1 MSAMAKRLIA
11 FAAAAAVATFS
22 SLSHAQGTLR
32 MVAHSDLKILDPIWT
47 TAFITRNHAY
57 LIYDTLFAQDASQK
71 IQPQMVDKWTVSDD
85 KLTYTFTLRDGLKF
99 HDGQPVTSEDVIP
112 SLKRWAAKD
121 GMGQQLF
128 ALVKELVA
136 IDAKT
141 FRLVL
146 KEPFG
151 LTLEALGKPS
161 SNVPFIMPRRIA
173 ETPANEQIKEYVG
186 SGPFILKTDEWKPG
200 EKVVYVR
207 NPNYVPRAEPP
218 SALAGGKVA
227 KVARIEWLAIS
238 DPMTAANALIAG
250 EIDLIEAPPPDLFP
264 MFKGAA
270 NVALYGWNPL
280 GNQAIMRFNHLHP
293 PFDNPKARLA
303 AVYATSQSDYMEA
316 QVGDA
321 AMYTLCNAPLVC
333 GTPNGKT
340 YGDLLLKP
348 DLAKARQLLKE
359 SGYDGKPIVMMLATD
374 LQSANR
380 YPPVGKQQLEA
391 AGFKVDL
398 QSMDWQTL
406 VSRRAKKEAP
416 EQGGWNIFYT
426 NTVAI
431 EAANPAANIFT
442 SGGCD
447 KAWFGWPCDEEME
460 KLRAAY
466 AREADPAKQ
475 VELAHKIQDR
485 IFETGSY
492 VVLGQY
498 KVFGA
503 YRKDRIEGWLPGPV
517 PVFWNVTKQG
527 S

>member
-1 MSAMAKRLIA
+1 
-11 FAAAAAVATFS
+11 
-22 SLSHAQGTLR
+22 
-32 MVAHSDLKILDPIWT
+32 
-47 TAFITRNHAY
+47 
-57 LIYDTLFAQDASQK
+57 
-71 IQPQMVDKWTVSDD
+71 
-85 KLTYTFTLRDGLKF
+85 
-99 HDGQPVTSEDVIP
+99 
-112 SLKRWAAKD
+112 
-121 GMGQQLF
+121 
-128 ALVKELVA
+128 
-136 IDAKT
+136 
-141 FRLVL
+141 
-146 KEPFG
+146 
-151 LTLEALGKPS
+151 
-161 SNVPFIMPRRIA
+161 
-173 ETPANEQIKEYVG
+173 
-186 SGPFILKTDEWKPG
+186 
-200 EKVVYVR
+200 
-207 NPNYVPRAEPP
+207 
-218 SALAGGKVA
+218 
-227 KVARIEWLAIS
+227 
-238 DPMTAANALIAG
+238 
-250 EIDLIEAPPPDLFP
+250 
-264 MFKGAA
+264 
-270 NVALYGWNPL
+270 
-280 GNQAIMRFNHLHP
+280 
-293 PFDNPKARLA
+293 
-303 AVYATSQSDYMEA
+303 MEA

-321 AMYTLCNAPLVC
+321 TMYTLCNAPLVC

-406 VSRRAKKEAP
+406 VSRRAKREPP

-460 KLRAAY
+460 KLRSAY
-466 AREADPAKQ
+466 ARESDPAKQ

-485 IFETGSY
+485 VFETGSY